1 MENTIN
7 TTKFETK
14 PLNKNAFLAFFQ
26 KIWRWWLGVWY
37 NFSDKH
43 SKLASAIYLVFFFLV
58 FSEGVTIIQYLI
70 MTFLPY
76 VFAGLS
82 TQPFIWPAVNLGSLT
97 YADGTPLQWAIFNE
111 PMRTVAGAIT
121 TDPTLAGAQGGL
133 GNFIAFEI
141 AVFVAQCI
149 NLPLQRNITYR
160 SHGNVVWQSMW
171 YFIGWILISLFVNA
185 VWGICSPFLTL
196 WGWEIWLQN
205 ILKTFITGGLSMI
218 IFFFIFMII
227 FPNYKN
233 VRDSKNKQ
241 LEALKVKV
249 EANPNDV
256 NLKNKFDKVSLE
268 AQIADE
274 NYRLS
279 EAEKNNHTCETLANS
294 KAIAANAI
302 IDKYLKELN
311 ILGAEKAKSDN
322 NLDLIKNKEKKV
334 TLLGEK
340 VIKADELANKALQ
353 NKISASEDY
362 TKVSEE
368 VKKLRASRA

>member
-7 TTKFETK
+7 TTKFDIK

-43 SKLASAIYLVFFFLV
+43 PKLASGIYLVFFFLV
-58 FSEGVTIIQYLI
+58 FSEGVTVIQYLI

-76 VFAGLS
+76 LFVGLS

-111 PMRTVAGAIT
+111 PMRNAAGAIT
-121 TDPTLAGAQGGL
+121 TDPTLAAAQGGL

-141 AVFVAQCI
+141 AVFIAQCI

-171 YFIGWILISLFVNA
+171 YFVGWILISLFVNA

-227 FPNYKN
+227 FPNYKK
-233 VRDSKNKQ
+233 VRDNKNKK
-241 LEALKVKV
+241 LDALKAKLDADPNNEALKEKYNKINA
-249 EANPNDV
+249 EA
-256 NLKNKFDKVSLE
+256 E
-268 AQIADE
+268 IADE
-274 NYRLS
+274 NFRLS

-294 KAIAANAI
+294 KAIAANAM
-302 IDKYLKELN
+302 IDKY
-311 ILGAEKAKSDN
+311 S
-322 NLDLIKNKEKKV
+322 KKV
-334 TLLGEK
+334 ESLDNAKKTNGNNVDEINKLENEVSLLGEK
-340 VIKADELANKALQ
+340 VNKAHDIATKSFE
-353 NKISASEDY
+353 NKVKASEEY
-362 TKVSEE
+362 TKVNEE
-368 VKKLRASRA
+368 VKNLRAKRA